1 MTIGWLIKLADQM
14 GKTLRMVW
22 PEIDVDRPLTDADLR
37 RAAGHTFGI
46 APERVQ
52 VVSNLATDITALDPG
67 ISLVVE
73 HWRQPG
79 DFPERVA
86 FVMWDGDL
94 LDMVGAKEDSTESHA
109 LLTSLASHLNASIIA
124 PDSDASPNTGLL
136 IEPSG
141 NVYRVEF
148 DESELDGSGGI
159 SLPDKTQWVRV
170 PELSHLP
177 QRHLLTS

>member
-1 MTIGWLIKLADQM
+1 MLQV
-14 GKTLRMVW
+14 VW
-22 PEIDVDRPLTDADLR
+22 TEIDVDRLLTDADLR
-37 RAAGHTFGI
+37 HAASKTFGI
-46 APERVQ
+46 ATERVQ
-52 VVSNLATDITALDPG
+52 VVSSLVSDITALDPR

-94 LDMVGAKEDSTESHA
+94 LEMIGTKEDSTESYA
-109 LLTSLASHLNASIIA
+109 LLTALASYLKASIIA
-124 PDSDASPNTGLL
+124 PDSEPSPYTGLL

-148 DESELDGSGGI
+148 DEAAIDGPDGI
-159 SLPDKTQWVRV
+159 SLPDKTQWVHA

-177 QRHLLTS
+177 QRHLLPS

>member
-1 MTIGWLIKLADQM
+1 
-14 GKTLRMVW
+14 MVW
-22 PEIDVDRPLTDADLR
+22 TEIDVDRPLTDADLR
-37 RAAGHTFGI
+37 RAAGQTFGI
-46 APERVQ
+46 AAERVQ
-52 VVSNLATDITALDPG
+52 VVFNLTSDITALDPR

-86 FVMWDGDL
+86 FVMWDGNL
-94 LDMVGAKEDSTESHA
+94 LDTVGTKEDSTESYA
-109 LLTSLASHLNASIIA
+109 LLTAFASHLNASIIA
-124 PDSDASPNTGLL
+124 PDSDASPYTGLL

-141 NVYRVEF
+141 NVYHVDF
-148 DESELDGSGGI
+148 DEAEIDGSGGI
-159 SLPDKTQWVRV
+159 SLPDKSQWVHA